1 MARRR
6 RRDRLRAGPRGD
18 RGRAG
23 RLQHGRR
30 DRHQLPVRVEAGRQ
44 GARGDPRRPRTEPR
58 RGLDHGARDR
68 TLPLLG
74 VPVPTSLTTVA
85 KAIAGVRYDLDWDR
99 LDYVDRAGRLSVPV
113 LLFHGTADP
122 RLPIA
127 PSQALAA
134 ARPDLV
140 TFVPVAGAGHVE
152 SWNHDRARY
161 EQATR
166 AFLDR
171 VAATTTH

>member
-44 GARGDPRRPRTEPR
+44 GAR
-58 RGLDHGARDR
+58 DR
-68 TLPLLG
+68 TLPLAG
-74 VPVPTSLTTVA
+74 VPVPASLTTVA

-161 EQATR
+161 E
-166 AFLDR
+166 
-171 VAATTTH
+171 